1 MITCMLGR
9 PGGGKSY
16 EIVRYHLLPALLK
29 DKRKVVTNLPLKLD
43 YISKVHGAE
52 YSELVTVIDGNFHD
66 FGGQRP
72 FSEAEHFTKYDWQND
87 DGVGT
92 LFIIDEAHLPL
103 GRNAK
108 QDVTEYLSMHRH
120 YGHDIILAT
129 QNQRKLN
136 RDIRDMVEVGYY
148 CAKMQVFGEDGYVRK
163 TYHGLGNMRDALHTE
178 ERQYDPEYF
187 PYYQSHTKSKTSV
200 TEEAV
205 KDSKG
210 SRNPYKW
217 WSIGMIAT
225 GVVFAAIT
233 FAGMISP
240 EASEVQ
246 EQEQD
251 VSVLVEPTPAE
262 SQVPVPR
269 PVPERLAQV
278 ESSST
283 ETVNY
288 SDTKLGRA
296 KREADERDAEKSAQ
310 HPFDKVILHLDG
322 RYNDYGNGDTNVFF
336 SASMNGQRVFK
347 LELRDLLMAGYSV
360 TVLGDCVVELIHGE
374 YRDFVICDSP
384 SVGVGLEAD
393 TVSST

>member
-29 DKRKVVTNLPLKLD
+29 DKRRVVTNLPLKLD
-43 YISKVHGAE
+43 YISKVHGDE
-52 YSELVTVIDGNFHD
+52 YSELVTMIDGNFHD

-72 FSEAEHFTKYDWQND
+72 FSESEHFTRYDWQND

-103 GRNAK
+103 GRTAK
-108 QDVTEYLSMHRH
+108 LEVTEYLSMHRH

-129 QNQRKLN
+129 QNKRKLHV
-136 RDIRDMVEVGYY
+136 DVRDMVEVGYY
-148 CAKMQVFGEDGYVRK
+148 CSKMQVFGEDGYVRK
-163 TYHGLGNMRDALHTE
+163 TYHGLSNMRDALHTE
-178 ERQYDPEYF
+178 ERQYDAEYF
-187 PYYQSHTKSKTSV
+187 PYYKSHTKSKTSV
-200 TEEAV
+200 TEEVV

-210 SRNPYKW
+210 TRNPYKW
-217 WSIGMIAT
+217 WSMGMIAT
-225 GVVFAAIT
+225 GAVFAVIT

-246 EQEQD
+246 QKEQ
-251 VSVLVEPTPAE
+251 VSL
-262 SQVPVPR
+262 SPVPAAATNQLSDSKPLPE
-269 PVPERLAQV
+269 PVRQASTSVV
-278 ESSST
+278 EGVT
-283 ETVNY
+283 Y

-296 KREADERDAEKSAQ
+296 KREADERKAEKEAQ
-310 HPFDKVILHLDG
+310 HPFDKVILHVDG
-322 RYNDYGNGDTNVFF
+322 RYNDYGNGDTNMFF

-360 TVLGDCVVELIHGE
+360 TVLGDCAVELIHGE

-384 SVGVGLEAD
+384 TVGVGLEAESL
-393 TVSST
+393 TTSS